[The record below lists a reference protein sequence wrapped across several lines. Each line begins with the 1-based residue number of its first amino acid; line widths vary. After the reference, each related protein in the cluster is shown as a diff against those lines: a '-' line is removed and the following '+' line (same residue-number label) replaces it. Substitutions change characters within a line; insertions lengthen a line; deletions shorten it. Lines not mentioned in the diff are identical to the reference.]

1 MTPLK
6 RDEYRQRL
14 KMSRHSCHSFFP
26 PTARRRHMQVRGG
39 VVRAERSH
47 AGQERQTL

>member
-1 MTPLK
+1 MNITPLK
-6 RDEYRQRL
+6 IPSEAENEL
-14 KMSRHSCHSFFP
+14 TFLAFLFP
-26 PTARRRHMQVRGG
+26 PTARRRHMQVRGS